1 MKTTGTHF
9 IALVFFSALL
19 NNASGQ
25 DAPAATDTV
34 TTVTTVTVSG
44 LIIYKNNNNN
54 GDFDDKDAMSEG
66 VKISLLFYPAGKVVA
81 TTTTNKKGQFSFGSV
96 GEGTYQPLITY
107 PSQQTVLM
115 KSFEVVP
122 ADGDLVLEY
131 SVKDRV
137 FTLRFT
143 QPRLVRRGNLPSK
156 LQVTPP
162 AVDKGNLPS
171 KLQFTE
177 PQVVDKGDKGNNV
190 SPFGP

>member
-9 IALVFFSALL
+9 IALVFISALL

-34 TTVTTVTVSG
+34 TTVTVSG
-44 LIIYKNNNNN
+44 VITYKNKNSVS
-54 GDFDDKDAMSEG
+54 DDKDAMSEG
-66 VKISLLFYPAGKVVA
+66 VKISLLVYPAGKVVA
-81 TTTTNKKGQFSFGSV
+81 TTTTNKKGQFSFDSV
-96 GEGTYQPLITY
+96 RGDTYQPLITY
-107 PSQQTVLM
+107 PSGQTVLM

-122 ADGDLVLEY
+122 ANGDLVLEY

-171 KLQFTE
+171 KLQVT
-177 PQVVDKGDKGNNV
+177 PPTPPAVDKGNIV